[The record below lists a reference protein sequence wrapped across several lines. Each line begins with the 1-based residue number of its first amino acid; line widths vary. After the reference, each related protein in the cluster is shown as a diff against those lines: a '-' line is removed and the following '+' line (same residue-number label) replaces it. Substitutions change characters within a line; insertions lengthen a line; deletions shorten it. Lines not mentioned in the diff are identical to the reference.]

1 MDLEQ
6 QIKLTKKQLNGL
18 NRVRSHVSQLTAK
31 CKKLQKLQVQLP
43 QKVEKEFEEYEDI
56 KHRHE
61 QAIRNLFLLPD
72 EEEQ

>member
-6 QIKLTKKQLNGL
+6 QIKLTKKQLNSL
-18 NRVRSHVSQLTAK
+18 NRARSHVSQLTAK
-31 CKKLQKLQVQLP
+31 CKKLQVQLQ

-56 KHRHE
+56 KHRNE
-61 QAIRNLFLLPD
+61 QAIRNLFRLPD